1 MGPAL
6 ARKAI
11 QQRLALQREMGIDKP
26 RLLSDAERDEI
37 AGELAQATPADRPA
51 IIADLRG
58 RYGAEAGMLAAELAG
73 EVDANTA
80 LLIAHADMP
89 HMPRLLA
96 RGMEKAGNDGPA
108 TMKLSKQE
116 DVDLLPALPII
127 DQGEHGG
134 RRLDMAGM
142 KPGRYYRAA
151 DGGVLLYDG
160 EALLPVAVEIATPNP
175 ADPNAPTPP
184 LPLPGGAKTRTA
196 GEEGALEQDAQG
208 NSVAVDAGEGRVD
221 DAGMVDFEE
230 ANPGLPLGQEDDVT
244 AAGDGAAPDNEA
256 GAMADAQVRKQKTM
270 AFWVTRASFDGDPL
284 RGWKELPKLDDGR
297 IDHGALEDDQ
307 IYHVV
312 GMDGRRS
319 AWRWTG
325 GKRSF
330 VPFRRRIDAFSI
342 DGMHEL
348 IGVPVNRAPDGR
360 PIYNMAQDR
369 ENAINWGVDAV
380 FVIDDNTKDKGH
392 PTPLAFDAFGRNAV
406 NSHNEIIEKIGKE
419 LNVKSDLIRAI
430 IFVENSHGYYG
441 VPLEGFDE
449 NTTKLTGFDPSLSK
463 TILPMN
469 INPDT
474 WSSLG
479 ITRETARDPEANIQ
493 AGAKLIGEI
502 WNRLESPSVRKVAAL
517 WQFIGAEHT
526 DNAQIRNFVARVGRA
541 FIDKPWES
549 EMQLETK

>member
-1 MGPAL
+1 
-6 ARKAI
+6 
-11 QQRLALQREMGIDKP
+11 
-26 RLLSDAERDEI
+26 
-37 AGELAQATPADRPA
+37 
-51 IIADLRG
+51 
-58 RYGAEAGMLAAELAG
+58 
-73 EVDANTA
+73 
-80 LLIAHADMP
+80 
-89 HMPRLLA
+89 
-96 RGMEKAGNDGPA
+96 
-108 TMKLSKQE
+108 
-116 DVDLLPALPII
+116 
-127 DQGEHGG
+127 
-134 RRLDMAGM
+134 
-142 KPGRYYRAA
+142 
-151 DGGVLLYDG
+151 
-160 EALLPVAVEIATPNP
+160 
-175 ADPNAPTPP
+175 
-184 LPLPGGAKTRTA
+184 
-196 GEEGALEQDAQG
+196 
-208 NSVAVDAGEGRVD
+208 
-221 DAGMVDFEE
+221 
-230 ANPGLPLGQEDDVT
+230 
-244 AAGDGAAPDNEA
+244 
-256 GAMADAQVRKQKTM
+256 
-270 AFWVTRASFDGDPL
+270 
-284 RGWKELPKLDDGR
+284 
-297 IDHGALEDDQ
+297 
-307 IYHVV
+307 
-312 GMDGRRS
+312 
-319 AWRWTG
+319 
-325 GKRSF
+325 
-330 VPFRRRIDAFSI
+330 
-342 DGMHEL
+342 
-348 IGVPVNRAPDGR
+348 
-360 PIYNMAQDR
+360 MAQDR

-380 FVIDDNTKDKGH
+380 FEIDDNTKDKGH